1 MSSLFPQIKNYRVT
15 ISENDG
21 EIIFLRKVIE
31 GSASK
36 SYGIQVAKMA
46 GLPQSVVKT
55 AEDMMTK
62 MQVDYSKDL
71 SANKRKNKTFTPD
84 VPQLSLVFGEED

>member
-1 MSSLFPQIKNYRVT
+1 MPQSYPSIKNYRIT

-21 EIIFLRKVIE
+21 EIIFLRKVVE

-46 GLPQSVVKT
+46 GLPKSVVAS
-55 AEDMMTK
+55 AEKLMVK
-62 MQVDYSKDL
+62 MQKDFSKDL
-71 SANKRKNKTFTPD
+71 SKGKSAKTAD
-84 VPQLSLVFGEED
+84 VSAPQLSLVFSRED

>member
-21 EIIFLRKVIE
+21 DIIFLRKVIE

-36 SYGIQVAKMA
+36 SYGIQVAKW
-46 GLPQSVVKT
+46 
-55 AEDMMTK
+55 
-62 MQVDYSKDL
+62 
-71 SANKRKNKTFTPD
+71 PD
-84 VPQLSLVFGEED
+84 SRVL